1 MAPRL
6 HTIIASTRPGR
17 IGPMVAQWFNDFAKA
32 HGNFDARLVD
42 LASFDLPLFDEPHH
56 PMRRQYQHAHTKKW
70 AASVAAGDAFVFVT
84 PEYNYGPP
92 PSLLNA
98 FDYLYLEWNY
108 TPAAFVSYGGVSAGL
123 RSSARSAMS
132 AATLKMMPIPE
143 SVGIPN
149 VFTQLADGRFHA
161 NDLNAAGATS
171 VLNELAKWEQALRGL
186 RSQHRQGVLAGS

>member
-6 HTIIASTRPGR
+6 HTVIASTRPGR
-17 IGPMVAQWFNDFAKA
+17 IGPLIAHWFNDFAKA
-32 HGNFDARLVD
+32 HGKFDAHLVD
-42 LASFDLPLFDEPHH
+42 LADFNLPLIDEPHH
-56 PMRRQYQHAHTKKW
+56 PMRRQYQHEHTKKW
-70 AASVAAGDAFVFVT
+70 AASVAAADAFVFVT

-108 TPAAFVSYGGVSAGL
+108 TPASFVSYGGVSAGM
-123 RSSARSAMS
+123 RSSGRGAQT

-149 VFTQLADGRFHA
+149 VFTQLADGAFKA
-161 NDLNAAGATS
+161 NDLNTAGATS
-171 VLNELAKWEQALRGL
+171 VLNELAKWEEALRGI
-186 RSQHRQGVLAGS
+186 RSRHREGLLKAG